1 MTHYLET
8 GSASTP
14 IRGRGKRN
22 VKKNSK
28 YTDEGEMSDNCEEL
42 SSPVLVS

>member
-22 VKKNSK
+22 VKNNSK